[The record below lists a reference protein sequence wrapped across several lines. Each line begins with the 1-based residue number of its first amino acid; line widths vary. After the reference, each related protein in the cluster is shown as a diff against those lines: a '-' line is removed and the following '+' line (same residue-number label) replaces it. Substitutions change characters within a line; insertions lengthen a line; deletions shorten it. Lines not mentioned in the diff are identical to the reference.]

1 MKRER
6 EVHSTLYSL
15 PKNNKQPRQAFCISL
30 PGFVYCLMSFERLR
44 DITPKMNAVTQTAS
58 QNRRIKGSSISP
70 SPGCLGIVSF
80 HIKRGT
86 TMGLVGADLLR
97 CLQPHPAADAAA
109 ERTIRV
115 IAAVFLRLFKLIH
128 TFHS

>member
-6 EVHSTLYSL
+6 EVHSTLYS

-80 HIKRGT
+80 HIKRT
-86 TMGLVGADLLR
+86 AISTIS
-97 CLQPHPAADAAA
+97 AADAAA